1 MLIAA
6 VIAFCFLLL
15 VVAFLAPRL
24 SRHLQKGGD
33 APLAGAQKVAGTAP
47 GKLGDW
53 LQKPFGKSRKAV
65 RKSGAAGRKGR
76 AKTPV

>member
-33 APLAGAQKVAGTAP
+33 APLAGAQKVAGAAP